1 MIIPNYTLEEL
12 EEVARKLISNFGH
25 LHVWCFEAEMGAGK
39 TTLIKQ
45 ICEELQVIDAMSSPT
60 FAIVNEYE
68 TQKGDTIYHFDCYR
82 LESIDEALNI
92 GIEDY
97 LFTENRCLIE
107 WPEIIETLL
116 PANYLKISINLVG
129 DNARSLIATP
139 V

>member
-25 LHVWCFEAEMGAGK
+25 LHVWCFVAEMGAGK

-97 LFTENRCLIE
+97 LFAENRCLIE